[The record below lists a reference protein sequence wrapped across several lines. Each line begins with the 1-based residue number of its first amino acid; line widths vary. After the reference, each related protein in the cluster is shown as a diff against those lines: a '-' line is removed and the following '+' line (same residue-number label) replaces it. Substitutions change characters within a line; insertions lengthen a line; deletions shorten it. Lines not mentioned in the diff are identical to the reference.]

1 VSEPDWLIPSA
12 DVDGYTHV
20 LLVRHGRTDARA
32 GVRESR
38 RRLSDMGARDVA
50 AVSRRLA
57 EWLSLGQD
65 RFDVGSV
72 RHGHY
77 WQVVLTM
84 AILRRAVR
92 AESAGWPEGDVHAM
106 DALDPCVFWADQK
119 APENAARWCSPS
131 ESKDAGNGGQ
141 QSRTRALMII
151 GHEPQLSL
159 ISRELLRAPF
169 LPRRFAWRA
178 HVTPSAG
185 VSCIRLRGSR
195 WQRGRVLWV
204 IEPESKETAQAL
216 RDKIKSK
223 MDVAKVFG
231 AVITFALGILLSQLV
246 DATKRKALENETV
259 VLVALAALGLAL
271 VLYVSVLYAYD
282 SLLMPT
288 RFWNA
293 SAAQR
298 ERSRV
303 VRRPPSSAGLVLQQN
318 MVRIWTWPFTFA
330 NILVLVSFGLLAYGA
345 IGVAVTWVVAATS
358 FAGFLAWWTR
368 RVDFGAQD

>member
-1 VSEPDWLIPSA
+1 MSDGDWLIPSA
-12 DVDGYTHV
+12 DVDSYTHV
-20 LLVRHGRTDARA
+20 LLVRHGRTEARA

-38 RRLSDMGARDVA
+38 RRLSDKGAEDVA

-65 RFDVGSV
+65 RFDVVSV
-72 RHGHY
+72 RHGNY
-77 WQVVLTM
+77 WQAVLTM
-84 AILRRAVR
+84 VSLRRAVR
-92 AESAGWPEGDVHAM
+92 AESAGWPEDDVQAT
-106 DALDPCVFWADQK
+106 DALDPCVFWADQDALK
-119 APENAARWCSPS
+119 TAAKWCSPS
-131 ESKDAGNGGQ
+131 DSEDAE
-141 QSRTRALMII
+141 SRTRALMIV
-151 GHEPQLSL
+151 GHEPQLSM

-169 LPRRFAWRA
+169 LPRRFASRA

-204 IEPESKETAQAL
+204 IEPGSEQTAQAL
-216 RDKIKSK
+216 REKIRSK

-246 DATKRKALENETV
+246 DATKREALKNETV
-259 VLVALAALGLAL
+259 VVVALAALGLAL

-298 ERSRV
+298 ERGRV
-303 VRRPPSSAGLVLQQN
+303 VRRPPSSADLVLQQN

-330 NILVLVSFGLLAYGA
+330 NILVLASFGLLAYGA
-345 IGVAVTWVVAATS
+345 IGVAVTWVVAATIL
-358 FAGFLAWWTR
+358 ATFLAWWAR
-368 RVDFGAQD
+368 RVNFGAQD